1 MLLEGLQLPLTTP
14 FYPEGRLNLPK
25 LEHNTAR
32 YSKTPI
38 AGLVALSDF
47 GEPTMLSEEETRLAL
62 RSVAD
67 AAAAE
72 KVLMAGGSRD
82 SVTGTLELAETAARL
97 GYDAVLVKRPSVF
110 RVDARFQ
117 TNARGENT
125 RALVT
130 YFQAVADRSALPVVL
145 YRAGSM
151 PGGLLPVEV
160 VIELAGHPRVIGL
173 VDGGGGRER
182 VEAIKDGTARI
193 KHDVNVTQVFAAMT
207 GRMQARSE
215 GAGGRF
221 VGELIGADT
230 LTGGGAALAVA
241 PTKTAAKTVA
251 KMRTKAV
258 GFQMLAGD
266 TAGMLERLRGGAVGA
281 MPAFAA
287 SAPQACYEVL
297 AAWKDGDEGLA
308 MEKQVRLR
316 GVAQRVEE
324 ELGVAGI
331 KFGCDLN
338 GYFGGR
344 PRLPLLPLTGE
355 ERAEIEALMQGLRN

>member
-14 FYPEGRLNLPK
+14 FYPDGRLNLPK
-25 LEHNTAR
+25 LEHNAAR

-38 AGLVALSDF
+38 AGLVALTDC
-47 GEPTMLSEEETRLAL
+47 GEPTMLSEEETRQVL

-67 AAAAE
+67 AAAPE
-72 KVLMAGGSRD
+72 KVLMAGVSRD
-82 SVTGTLELAETAARL
+82 SVTGTLELAETAATF
-97 GYDAVLVKRPSVF
+97 GYDAVLVKRPSI
-110 RVDARFQ
+110 FQ
-117 TNARGENT
+117 ATVRGEDT
-125 RALVT
+125 RAMAT

-173 VDGGGGRER
+173 VDGGGGQDRAG
-182 VEAIKDGTARI
+182 AIKDGTVRI
-193 KHDVNVTQVFAAMT
+193 KHDVNVTSVFAAVT

-215 GAGGRF
+215 GAGAKLA
-221 VGELIGADT
+221 GELIAADSLRGA
-230 LTGGGAALAVA
+230 GAALAVA
-241 PTKTAAKTVA
+241 PTRTAAKT
-251 KMRTKAV
+251 RTKAV

-266 TAGMLERLRGGAVGA
+266 TAGMLDGLRAGAVGA
-281 MPAFAA
+281 MPPFAA
-287 SAPQACYEVL
+287 SAPQASYEVL

-308 MEKQVRLR
+308 VEKQARLH
-316 GVAQRVEE
+316 GVAQRVEG

-355 ERAEIEALMQGLRN
+355 QRAEVEALMQGLRN

>member
-14 FYPEGRLNLPK
+14 FYPDGRLNLPK

-38 AGLVALSDF
+38 AGLVALSDS

-67 AAAAE
+67 AAAIE
-72 KVLMAGGSRD
+72 KGLMAGVSRD
-82 SVTGTLELAETAARL
+82 SVTGTLELAEAAATL
-97 GYDAVLVKRPSVF
+97 GYDAVLVKRPSVLQ
-110 RVDARFQ
+110 VDARFH

-145 YRAGSM
+145 YSPAAI
-151 PGGLLPVEV
+151 PGGPLQAEV

-173 VDGGGGRER
+173 VDGGGGRDR
-182 VEAIKDGTARI
+182 AGAIKDGTMRI
-193 KHDVNVTQVFAAMT
+193 KHDVNVTSVFAAVT

-215 GAGGRF
+215 GAGAK
-221 VGELIGADT
+221 LIAADT

-241 PTKTAAKTVA
+241 PTKAAA

-258 GFQMLAGD
+258 GFQILAGD
-266 TAGMLERLRGGAVGA
+266 TAGMLESLRGGAVGA

-308 MEKQVRLR
+308 LEKQVRLR